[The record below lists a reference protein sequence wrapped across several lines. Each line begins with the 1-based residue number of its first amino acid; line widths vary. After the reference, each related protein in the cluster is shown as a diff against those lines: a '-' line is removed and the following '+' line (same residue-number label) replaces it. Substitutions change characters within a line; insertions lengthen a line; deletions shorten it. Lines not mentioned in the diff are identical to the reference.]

1 MFYFSSIA
9 SSGPRL
15 VDASGHG
22 VSALLSAVLKFF
34 PLDTYDDHP
43 VMVMQRVESDV
54 KRDLKVF
61 VIRSR
66 ITGANRSISTSRIQS
81 SLN

>member
-61 VIRSR
+61 CHSR
-66 ITGANRSISTSRIQS
+66 ITGANHSISTSRIQS